1 MVAQEPS
8 GNSASGSSTFEADAW
23 HLCIEV
29 DHQQRHLYPSTA
41 DVTVNYYESTVT
53 SDAGVAQNLC
63 NVTTTTLAGND
74 PTPGTGLWTLVS
86 GPNTPAITSPT
97 AYNSTVTSMVP
108 GVYVFRWTIS
118 SGTCPTSESTVTITN
133 YATPTTSTTGADQ
146 TICGLTSTS
155 LGGNTPVN
163 GTGAWSQTSG
173 PGTTTFS
180 ASGTGSSTATATLY
194 GTYTYTWTISNGVC
208 APSTSEMEVTYYQT
222 PTSKPLAEL
231 RTCAEL
237 LRVEPLVATPRL

>member
-1 MVAQEPS
+1 MDPGKRTEHP
-8 GNSASGSSTFEADAW
+8 
-23 HLCIEV
+23 C
-29 DHQQRHLYPSTA
+29 DH
-41 DVTVNYYESTVT
+41 
-53 SDAGVAQNLC
+53 
-63 NVTTTTLAGND
+63 
-74 PTPGTGLWTLVS
+74 
-86 GPNTPAITSPT
+86 ITDGI
-97 AYNSTVTSMVP
+97 NSTVTSMVP

-208 APSTSEMEVTYYQT
+208 APSTSEIEVTYYQT
-222 PTSKPLAEL
+222 PTAATAAEHRTSAAPLRAEPWWQHSVVGTGPGAL
-231 RTCAEL
+231 S
-237 LRVEPLVATPRL
+237 VARNL